1 MSKKN
6 KDMSLGDMLE
16 KLYWVLKTKLHFDD
30 IQAAS
35 TVVSIVLLPAS
46 FYLILINSSSVLK
59 NVFYVTLAL
68 DVLVIIYSFVKI
80 KYFKDIRK
88 KENQAAKEIKIK
100 DMAVIDNLSGV
111 DFEKF
116 AAEYYKLLGY
126 RTEFTQASHDNGADI
141 MAYKDNF
148 MLCVEAKRRNKK
160 INRNVVL
167 SVHYAMEHVYRG
179 DRAVIFTNT
188 ELTDQAR
195 AAAKDKDVDYIDRY
209 TIEKFLRKYSNIM
222 INKKN

>member
-100 DMAVIDNLSGV
+100 
-111 DFEKF
+111 E
-116 AAEYYKLLGY
+116 
-126 RTEFTQASHDNGADI
+126 
-141 MAYKDNF
+141 
-148 MLCVEAKRRNKK
+148 
-160 INRNVVL
+160 
-167 SVHYAMEHVYRG
+167 
-179 DRAVIFTNT
+179 
-188 ELTDQAR
+188 
-195 AAAKDKDVDYIDRY
+195 
-209 TIEKFLRKYSNIM
+209 
-222 INKKN
+222 